1 MIIKKY
7 ESKAMA
13 KGEKERG
20 SWTLFRESFIKKL
33 PKYTTMIVI
42 VLLVIYYIFVLLMN
56 TNIVRQVEYIQGHP
70 FPVREAAGDLK
81 ADFIVLRKLSEH
93 LLYDHSLPLLQNT
106 QQQLD
111 NIDASIRKNIEFI
124 DEYYISQ
131 PEAGQELLVK
141 YTALREKQLELLQ
154 IARDPATSHVAMQK
168 FIEAEIVPKIEEL
181 QMLNKSVIEGS
192 RNKFY
197 AYVVMVFD
205 IYKYMVIFSTLMILC
220 IFIALGIYLKI
231 IKKQNKREKK
241 ISKALQQA
249 LQTAENANASKSM
262 FLTNMSHDIRTPM
275 NAIIGMTT
283 IASLNIDN
291 TAKVQ
296 DCLDKIDAASKH
308 LLGLINDVLDMS
320 KIESG
325 KITLNNEAFSMA
337 ELIYSFTDIIKPQI
351 QAKGLEFDIK
361 TLNLSHEE
369 VIGDTVRLN
378 QILLNIVGNAI
389 KFTPEGGQIDIMISE
404 LPSQHI
410 DYTTYRFVISDSGI
424 GMEEEFLANIF
435 QPFERA
441 KNSTQS
447 KVDGTGLGMAIT
459 KNIVD
464 MMKGQISV
472 SSTLNKGTTFE
483 VILNFKLQQ
492 TEAAQFDFSAL
503 AGQRWLV
510 VDDDQSVCENTAAM
524 LEELGI
530 DSDWTQSGQTAI
542 NKILVGHKSGAD
554 YEAVIVDWK
563 MPVMDGIETARQIRK
578 IMGAEIPIIILTAY
592 DWEAIRQEAKTIGIN
607 AFLAKPLFRSHLY
620 NIMLEIMS
628 NRQQAEHEQVKS
640 ILLDQIVC
648 TERLLLVEDN
658 ELNMEIAEEFFSRC
672 GASVEK
678 AWDGSEAVELVKARP
693 DGYYAIIFMDIQM
706 PKMDGYEATRQ
717 IRQLEQDEG
726 RKRTPI
732 VAMSA
737 NAFSED
743 VSKAYRAGMDDY
755 ITKPMSLQEIK
766 RVLQSLEEKKRQ
778 TEA

>member
-1 MIIKKY
+1 M
-7 ESKAMA
+7 
-13 KGEKERG
+13 
-20 SWTLFRESFIKKL
+20 FRESFIKKL

-56 TNIVRQVEYIQGHP
+56 TNIVKQVEYIQGHP

-106 QQQLD
+106 EQQLD
-111 NIDASIRKNIEFI
+111 NIDASIRKNIAFI

-181 QMLNKSVIEGS
+181 QRLNKSVIEGS

-197 AYVVMVFD
+197 AYVVMVFG

-231 IKKQNKREKK
+231 IKKQNKRERE

-296 DCLDKIDAASKH
+296 DCLDKIETASKH

-530 DSDWTQSGQTAI
+530 NSDWTQSGQIAI
-542 NKILVGHKSGAD
+542 NKISAGHKSGAD

-620 NIMLEIMS
+620 NVMLEIMS

-658 ELNMEIAEEFFSRC
+658 ELNMEIAEEFFGRC
-672 GASVEK
+672 GACVEK

-693 DGYYAIIFMDIQM
+693 EGYYAIIFMDIQM

-743 VSKAYRAGMDDY
+743 VSKAYGAGMDDY

-766 RVLQSLEEKKRQ
+766 RVVQSLEEKKRQ
-778 TEA
+778 PEA

>member
-1 MIIKKY
+1 M
-7 ESKAMA
+7 
-13 KGEKERG
+13 
-20 SWTLFRESFIKKL
+20 
-33 PKYTTMIVI
+33 
-42 VLLVIYYIFVLLMN
+42 
-56 TNIVRQVEYIQGHP
+56 
-70 FPVREAAGDLK
+70 
-81 ADFIVLRKLSEH
+81 
-93 LLYDHSLPLLQNT
+93 
-106 QQQLD
+106 
-111 NIDASIRKNIEFI
+111 
-124 DEYYISQ
+124 
-131 PEAGQELLVK
+131 
-141 YTALREKQLELLQ
+141 
-154 IARDPATSHVAMQK
+154 
-168 FIEAEIVPKIEEL
+168 
-181 QMLNKSVIEGS
+181 
-192 RNKFY
+192 
-197 AYVVMVFD
+197 
-205 IYKYMVIFSTLMILC
+205 
-220 IFIALGIYLKI
+220 
-231 IKKQNKREKK
+231 
-241 ISKALQQA
+241 
-249 LQTAENANASKSM
+249 M
-262 FLTNMSHDIRTPM
+262 F
-275 NAIIGMTT
+275 
-283 IASLNIDN
+283 
-291 TAKVQ
+291 
-296 DCLDKIDAASKH
+296 
-308 LLGLINDVLDMS
+308 LDMS

-658 ELNMEIAEEFFSRC
+658 ELNMEIAEEFFQ
-672 GASVEK
+672 
-678 AWDGSEAVELVKARP
+678 
-693 DGYYAIIFMDIQM
+693 QM
-706 PKMDGYEATRQ
+706 RSQ
-717 IRQLEQDEG
+717 C
-726 RKRTPI
+726 
-732 VAMSA
+732 
-737 NAFSED
+737 
-743 VSKAYRAGMDDY
+743 
-755 ITKPMSLQEIK
+755 
-766 RVLQSLEEKKRQ
+766 
-778 TEA
+778 

>member
-7 ESKAMA
+7 ESKAMT
-13 KGEKERG
+13 KGKKERG

-56 TNIVRQVEYIQGHP
+56 TNIVKQVEYIQGHP

-106 QQQLD
+106 EQQLD
-111 NIDASIRKNIEFI
+111 NIDASIRKNIAFI

-181 QMLNKSVIEGS
+181 QRLNKSVIEGS

-197 AYVVMVFD
+197 AYVVMVFG

-231 IKKQNKREKK
+231 IKKQNKRERE
-241 ISKALQQA
+241 ISKALQQV

-296 DCLDKIDAASKH
+296 DCLDKIETASKH

-389 KFTPEGGQIDIMISE
+389 KFTPEGGQIDISISE

-530 DSDWTQSGQTAI
+530 NSDWTQSGQTAI
-542 NKILVGHKSGAD
+542 NKISAGHKSGAD

-563 MPVMDGIETARQIRK
+563 MPVMDGIETARQIRA

-620 NIMLEIMS
+620 NVMLEIMS

-640 ILLDQIVC
+640 ILLDQMVC

-693 DGYYAIIFMDIQM
+693 EGYYAIIFMDIQM

-743 VSKAYRAGMDDY
+743 VSKAYGAGMDDY

-778 TEA
+778 PEA

>member
-7 ESKAMA
+7 ESKAMT

-56 TNIVRQVEYIQGHP
+56 TNIVKQVEYIQGHP

-106 QQQLD
+106 EQQLD
-111 NIDASIRKNIEFI
+111 NIDASIRKNIAFI

-181 QMLNKSVIEGS
+181 QRLNKSVIERS

-197 AYVVMVFD
+197 AYVVMVFG

-231 IKKQNKREKK
+231 IKKQNKRERE

-296 DCLDKIDAASKH
+296 DCLDKIETASKH

-389 KFTPEGGQIDIMISE
+389 KFTPEGGQIDISISE
-404 LPSQHI
+404 LLSQHI
-410 DYTTYRFVISDSGI
+410 DYTTYRFVIS
-424 GMEEEFLANIF
+424 
-435 QPFERA
+435 
-441 KNSTQS
+441 
-447 KVDGTGLGMAIT
+447 
-459 KNIVD
+459 
-464 MMKGQISV
+464 
-472 SSTLNKGTTFE
+472 
-483 VILNFKLQQ
+483 
-492 TEAAQFDFSAL
+492 
-503 AGQRWLV
+503 
-510 VDDDQSVCENTAAM
+510 EN
-524 LEELGI
+524 
-530 DSDWTQSGQTAI
+530 
-542 NKILVGHKSGAD
+542 
-554 YEAVIVDWK
+554 
-563 MPVMDGIETARQIRK
+563 
-578 IMGAEIPIIILTAY
+578 
-592 DWEAIRQEAKTIGIN
+592 
-607 AFLAKPLFRSHLY
+607 
-620 NIMLEIMS
+620 
-628 NRQQAEHEQVKS
+628 
-640 ILLDQIVC
+640 
-648 TERLLLVEDN
+648 
-658 ELNMEIAEEFFSRC
+658 
-672 GASVEK
+672 
-678 AWDGSEAVELVKARP
+678 
-693 DGYYAIIFMDIQM
+693 
-706 PKMDGYEATRQ
+706 
-717 IRQLEQDEG
+717 
-726 RKRTPI
+726 
-732 VAMSA
+732 
-737 NAFSED
+737 
-743 VSKAYRAGMDDY
+743 
-755 ITKPMSLQEIK
+755 
-766 RVLQSLEEKKRQ
+766 
-778 TEA
+778 

>member
-7 ESKAMA
+7 ESKAMT
-13 KGEKERG
+13 KGKKERG

-56 TNIVRQVEYIQGHP
+56 TNIVKQVEYIQGHP

-106 QQQLD
+106 EQQLD
-111 NIDASIRKNIEFI
+111 NIDASIRKNIAFI

-181 QMLNKSVIEGS
+181 QRLNKSVIEGS

-197 AYVVMVFD
+197 AYVVMVFG

-231 IKKQNKREKK
+231 IKKQNKRERE

-296 DCLDKIDAASKH
+296 DCLDKIETVSKH

-389 KFTPEGGQIDIMISE
+389 KFTPEGGQIDISISE

-464 MMKGQISV
+464 MMKG
-472 SSTLNKGTTFE
+472 
-483 VILNFKLQQ
+483 
-492 TEAAQFDFSAL
+492 
-503 AGQRWLV
+503 
-510 VDDDQSVCENTAAM
+510 
-524 LEELGI
+524 
-530 DSDWTQSGQTAI
+530 
-542 NKILVGHKSGAD
+542 
-554 YEAVIVDWK
+554 
-563 MPVMDGIETARQIRK
+563 
-578 IMGAEIPIIILTAY
+578 
-592 DWEAIRQEAKTIGIN
+592 
-607 AFLAKPLFRSHLY
+607 
-620 NIMLEIMS
+620 
-628 NRQQAEHEQVKS
+628 
-640 ILLDQIVC
+640 
-648 TERLLLVEDN
+648 
-658 ELNMEIAEEFFSRC
+658 
-672 GASVEK
+672 
-678 AWDGSEAVELVKARP
+678 
-693 DGYYAIIFMDIQM
+693 
-706 PKMDGYEATRQ
+706 
-717 IRQLEQDEG
+717 
-726 RKRTPI
+726 
-732 VAMSA
+732 
-737 NAFSED
+737 
-743 VSKAYRAGMDDY
+743 
-755 ITKPMSLQEIK
+755 
-766 RVLQSLEEKKRQ
+766 
-778 TEA
+778 

>member
-7 ESKAMA
+7 ESKAMT
-13 KGEKERG
+13 KGKKERG

-56 TNIVRQVEYIQGHP
+56 TNIVKQVEYIQGHP

-106 QQQLD
+106 EQQLD
-111 NIDASIRKNIEFI
+111 NIDASIRKNIAFI

-181 QMLNKSVIEGS
+181 QRLNKSVIEGS
-192 RNKFY
+192 RNKYY
-197 AYVVMVFD
+197 AYVVMVVG

-231 IKKQNKREKK
+231 IKKQNKRERE

-296 DCLDKIDAASKH
+296 DCLDKIETASKH

-389 KFTPEGGQIDIMISE
+389 KFTPEGGQIGRRISGK
-404 LPSQHI
+404 
-410 DYTTYRFVISDSGI
+410 Y
-424 GMEEEFLANIF
+424 
-435 QPFERA
+435 
-441 KNSTQS
+441 
-447 KVDGTGLGMAIT
+447 
-459 KNIVD
+459 
-464 MMKGQISV
+464 
-472 SSTLNKGTTFE
+472 
-483 VILNFKLQQ
+483 
-492 TEAAQFDFSAL
+492 FSA
-503 AGQRWLV
+503 
-510 VDDDQSVCENTAAM
+510 
-524 LEELGI
+524 I
-530 DSDWTQSGQTAI
+530 
-542 NKILVGHKSGAD
+542 
-554 YEAVIVDWK
+554 
-563 MPVMDGIETARQIRK
+563 
-578 IMGAEIPIIILTAY
+578 
-592 DWEAIRQEAKTIGIN
+592 
-607 AFLAKPLFRSHLY
+607 
-620 NIMLEIMS
+620 
-628 NRQQAEHEQVKS
+628 
-640 ILLDQIVC
+640 
-648 TERLLLVEDN
+648 
-658 ELNMEIAEEFFSRC
+658 
-672 GASVEK
+672 
-678 AWDGSEAVELVKARP
+678 
-693 DGYYAIIFMDIQM
+693 
-706 PKMDGYEATRQ
+706 
-717 IRQLEQDEG
+717 
-726 RKRTPI
+726 
-732 VAMSA
+732 
-737 NAFSED
+737 
-743 VSKAYRAGMDDY
+743 
-755 ITKPMSLQEIK
+755 
-766 RVLQSLEEKKRQ
+766 
-778 TEA
+778 

>member
-7 ESKAMA
+7 ESKAMT

-56 TNIVRQVEYIQGHP
+56 TNIVKQVEYIQGHP

-106 QQQLD
+106 EQQLD
-111 NIDASIRKNIEFI
+111 NIDASIRKNIAFI

-181 QMLNKSVIEGS
+181 QRLNKSVIEGS

-197 AYVVMVFD
+197 AYVVMVFG

-231 IKKQNKREKK
+231 IKKQNKRERE

-296 DCLDKIDAASKH
+296 DCLDKIETASKH

-389 KFTPEGGQIDIMISE
+389 KFTPEGGQIDISISE
-404 LPSQHI
+404 LLSQHI

-530 DSDWTQSGQTAI
+530 NSDWTQSGQIAI
-542 NKILVGHKSGAD
+542 NKISAGHKSGAD

-620 NIMLEIMS
+620 NVMLEIMS

-658 ELNMEIAEEFFSRC
+658 ELNMEIAEEFFGRC

-678 AWDGSEAVELVKARP
+678 A
-693 DGYYAIIFMDIQM
+693 
-706 PKMDGYEATRQ
+706 
-717 IRQLEQDEG
+717 
-726 RKRTPI
+726 
-732 VAMSA
+732 
-737 NAFSED
+737 
-743 VSKAYRAGMDDY
+743 
-755 ITKPMSLQEIK
+755 
-766 RVLQSLEEKKRQ
+766 
-778 TEA
+778 

>member
-7 ESKAMA
+7 ESKAMT

-56 TNIVRQVEYIQGHP
+56 TNIVKQVEYIQGHP

-106 QQQLD
+106 EQQLD
-111 NIDASIRKNIEFI
+111 NIDASIRKNIAFI

-181 QMLNKSVIEGS
+181 QRLNKSVIEGS

-197 AYVVMVFD
+197 AYVVMVFG

-231 IKKQNKREKK
+231 IKKQNKRERE

-296 DCLDKIDAASKH
+296 DCLDKIETASKH

-389 KFTPEGGQIDIMISE
+389 KFTPEGGQIDISISE

-530 DSDWTQSGQTAI
+530 NSDWTQSGQIAI
-542 NKILVGHKSGAD
+542 NKISAGHKSGAD

-592 DWEAIRQEAKTIGIN
+592 DWEAIRHEAKTIGIN

-620 NIMLEIMS
+620 NVMLEIMS

-658 ELNMEIAEEFFSRC
+658 ELNMEIAEEFFGRC

-678 AWDGSEAVELVKARP
+678 AWDGREAVELVKARP
-693 DGYYAIIFMDIQM
+693 EGYYAIIFMDIQM

-743 VSKAYRAGMDDY
+743 VSKAYGAGMDDY

-766 RVLQSLEEKKRQ
+766 RVLQSLEEKARQ
-778 TEA
+778 PED